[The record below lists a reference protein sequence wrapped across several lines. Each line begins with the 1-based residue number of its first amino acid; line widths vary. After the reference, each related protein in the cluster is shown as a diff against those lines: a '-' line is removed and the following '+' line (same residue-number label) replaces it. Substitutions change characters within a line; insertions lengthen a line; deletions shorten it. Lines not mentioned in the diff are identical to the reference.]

1 MTATVGRGESAT
13 SVVDVRR
20 LSGQLL
26 ALALLCFGVPAAI
39 ELRAQ
44 TDRVSA
50 WWSTPLVVLVVLS
63 FGLALSGWERWGAR
77 VLWVAGLVG
86 SVTVPFA
93 VAGKLGAP
101 TFMGVLSPVV
111 IGGCVLISRR
121 PVVSLAGVVALLV
134 PAGLARRALLPEP
147 PKDTVQQVLA
157 LLAIWAV
164 SLALLRLLEH
174 AQHRVEGVQDAAV
187 EEFVAARAA
196 EATVRAEQ
204 AWDAYLHDEVVAVLA
219 VLAEG
224 DTAEARE
231 QAERVLAEPW
241 DLGGGSVPTPWIGA
255 GSLDSVM
262 RHRPG
267 AETVIDIDPGTG
279 ALPEEVRRA
288 VLEAVSEALRNVDRH
303 AYGPGGEGPARLEL
317 SLDASRVRAVVSDEG
332 RGFDP
337 RHVADSRLGIAVSIQ
352 ARMDAAGG
360 WARVES
366 APGRGTR
373 VELGWDRPVVD
384 VRR

>member
-1 MTATVGRGESAT
+1 MVLTGRRGESAT
-13 SVVDVRR
+13 SAVDVRR

-26 ALALLCFGVPAAI
+26 ALGLLGFGVPAAI
-39 ELRAQ
+39 DLHAQ
-44 TDRVSA
+44 ADRVPA
-50 WWSTPLVVLVVLS
+50 WWSAPLVVLVVLS
-63 FGLALSGWERWGAR
+63 TGLALGGRERWGAR
-77 VLWVAGLVG
+77 VLWLAGLAG
-86 SVTVPFA
+86 STTVAFA
-93 VAGKLGAP
+93 VTGRLSAP
-101 TFMGVLSPVV
+101 TFMAVLSPVIV
-111 IGGCVLISRR
+111 GGCVLVTRR
-121 PVVSLAGVVALLV
+121 PALSLAAVVALLV
-134 PAGLARRALLPEP
+134 PSALARRALLPEP
-147 PKDTVQQVLA
+147 PKDTVQQVLS

-204 AWDAYLHDEVVAVLA
+204 AWDAYLHDEVVAVLT

-224 DTAEARE
+224 DTLEARA
-231 QAERVLAEPW
+231 QAERVLAAPW
-241 DLGGGSVPTPWIGA
+241 DLGGRSVPTPWIGV

-279 ALPEEVRRA
+279 AMPEDVRRA

-303 AYGPGGEGPARLEL
+303 AYGPGGEGPSRLEIV
-317 SLDASRVRAVVSDEG
+317 LDAARVRAVVSDEG

-352 ARMDAAGG
+352 ARMDAVGG

-373 VELGWDRPVVD
+373 VELGWDRPVGD
-384 VRR
+384 GRR